1 MGALTIHNTFEDQIK
16 DSKKIFVKI
25 IKKVKQQNNSD
36 KKDSNKKESK

>member
-1 MGALTIHNTFEDQIK
+1 MDTLTINNTFEDQIK
-16 DSKKIFVKI
+16 DSKKICVKI